1 MTAERPR
8 VLALLGTQHFPP
20 FIDDL
25 GERHRAGEGPRAWLL
40 ELPVDLTQLD
50 QRFLTNPPRWLES
63 IYRRL
68 PIWLAQAVE
77 AVRTCGRYDVVFA
90 WGAEPAALTF
100 ALLAKLTRRRVPL
113 VCLFTWISQ
122 PKKRWFIRFVRD
134 QISALVMT
142 PTNQAR
148 YAAKKNLVAPG
159 RVVNILDGVDTEFWQ
174 APAEVNQGVI
184 CSAGREMR
192 DYGTLLLA
200 LDGTEI
206 PCRIAARLDRGK
218 EYDRWRRSLGDKGE
232 KVELPPNV
240 TFTPQLPPT
249 ELRDLYASA
258 RFVVIPLFQSDTDNG
273 NHVVLEAWSMGRA
286 VICSATDGLSESVV
300 DGHNARIV
308 PVGDADALRSAIS
321 ELWEQPDKAAALG
334 ANGRQ
339 LVAQHRRLDQQIGE
353 LTSLLA
359 KVAAEHRRGT
369 APGQPVVR
377 AAETQA

>member
-1 MTAERPR
+1 
-8 VLALLGTQHFPP
+8 
-20 FIDDL
+20 
-25 GERHRAGEGPRAWLL
+25 
-40 ELPVDLTQLD
+40 
-50 QRFLTNPPRWLES
+50 
-63 IYRRL
+63 
-68 PIWLAQAVE
+68 
-77 AVRTCGRYDVVFA
+77 
-90 WGAEPAALTF
+90 
-100 ALLAKLTRRRVPL
+100 
-113 VCLFTWISQ
+113 
-122 PKKRWFIRFVRD
+122 
-134 QISALVMT
+134 MT

-200 LDGTEI
+200 LDGTGI

-339 LVAQHRRLDQQIGE
+339 LVALHRRLDQQIGE